1 MRWRNRKVARLRVSS
16 LFCAALMPQK
26 RTDMAEGIG
35 TIVSRSGKT
44 YPILDIENISTG
56 AITLANEHFGGI
68 TYSNIRNAVK
78 SGYHLRNVADDRL
91 HVLWTQATKVL
102 GVMAV
107 ESASET
113 VPQPA
118 LKPQLEPQPAP
129 APLPDITLPGC
140 NPMPGCSPMA
150 ENKPA
155 KNPQTPESQ
164 ESGTVDYIGG
174 LNFLTL
180 T

>member
-1 MRWRNRKVARLRVSS
+1 
-16 LFCAALMPQK
+16 
-26 RTDMAEGIG
+26 MAEGIG